1 MLKNTNWKD
10 YEILALE
17 NGFKVERFGNK
28 ILKRPEPLAQN
39 AEHNDIKVDSFFVD
53 KKWSKPLKP
62 WIIEYKDLK
71 FHLVTGKFKH
81 VGIFPEQ
88 SDNWDWLR
96 NQLHNNN
103 DGKVLNLFAYT
114 GAATIAAAKEKP
126 EEIVHL
132 DALKSSLDT
141 AKENAKLNSVDD
153 QKIRYIKD
161 DAIKFLKREIR
172 RERQY
177 TGIIMDP
184 PSFGRGPKGELW
196 KITEQLPELIDLA
209 VQLLVD
215 KGEFLIINT
224 YSTDLNYRDVED
236 VLKDTL
242 KKYQMPLNTKGFD
255 LSLPVKDNGV
265 LLAGQTVRWSIN
277 SSQL

>member
-10 YEILALE
+10 YEILELG
-17 NGFKVERFGNK
+17 NGFKIERFGDV

-39 AEHNDIKVDSFFVD
+39 QEEKNHEVDSTFEN
-53 KKWSKPLKP
+53 KIWSHKLKP

-71 FHLVTGKFKH
+71 FSLETEKFKH

-96 NQLHNNN
+96 TQLKNTKNA
-103 DGKVLNLFAYT
+103 KVLNLFGYT

-132 DALKSSLDT
+132 DALKSALDT
-141 AKENAKLNSVDD
+141 AKENAILNQVDN

-161 DAIKFLKREIR
+161 DTMKFLKREIR
-172 RERQY
+172 RQRNY

-184 PSFGRGPKGELW
+184 PSFGRGPKGEMW
-196 KITEQLPELIDLA
+196 KIKEQLPELVDLA
-209 VQLLVD
+209 VQLL
-215 KGEFLIINT
+215 KNQGEFLIINT
-224 YSTDLNYRDVED
+224 YSTDLSKEDVEKI
-236 VLKDTL
+236 LRQSL
-242 KKYQMPLNTKGFD
+242 KKYKLKVKTQAYD
-255 LSLPVKDNGV
+255 LSLPVKNKDS
-265 LLAGQTVRWSIN
+265 LSAGQTVRW
-277 SSQL
+277 QRT